1 MENGRSLAL
10 ANEGDPRQGRMKR
23 HRLTTAATL
32 TVIALSMLAPLDAG
46 ANSLLSGYGGPGQ
59 GSQAILGSALVNG
72 PRGGGGPSGGS
83 STNLGGPGAGTS
95 SGGSSVGAPSG
106 AGGTSRPAGGSST
119 HTAKGSG
126 ARPNASGS
134 GSGTYKPAYPSST
147 ATSSAVESSQVGLSN
162 SDLLYILLAAGALV
176 FTGVL
181 TRRLARTA
189 R

>member
-1 MENGRSLAL
+1 
-10 ANEGDPRQGRMKR
+10 MKR

-32 TVIALSMLAPLDAG
+32 TAMALSMLAPLEAG

-72 PRGGGGPSGGS
+72 PRGGGGPSGGGS
-83 STNLGGPGAGTS
+83 STNLSGPGAGTS
-95 SGGSSVGAPSG
+95 SGASASGARSG
-106 AGGTSRPAGGSST
+106 AGGASRKAGGSPT

-134 GSGTYKPAYPSST
+134 GSGTYQPAYPSST
-147 ATSSAVESSQVGLSN
+147 ATSSAVESSQVGLSD

-176 FTGVL
+176 FTGVM
-181 TRRLARTA
+181 TRRLARPA